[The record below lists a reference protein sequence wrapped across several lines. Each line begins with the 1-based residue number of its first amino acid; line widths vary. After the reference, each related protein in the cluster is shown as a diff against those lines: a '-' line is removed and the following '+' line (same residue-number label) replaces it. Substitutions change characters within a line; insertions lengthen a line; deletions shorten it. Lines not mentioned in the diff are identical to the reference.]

1 MAPHWFRGYV
11 SSVFSLR
18 ELFGFSL
25 SGSDIPEYFQELCS
39 ILTCLQTRN
48 ENTKQYYTPNTLITY
63 LLSNFFFSPAK
74 SFCSFLIRREK

>member
-11 SSVFSLR
+11 SSVFSLK

-39 ILTCLQTRN
+39 ILTCLTASSKY
-48 ENTKQYYTPNTLITY
+48 KQGMKI
-63 LLSNFFFSPAK
+63 LSNTTHQTV
-74 SFCSFLIRREK
+74 